1 MANNKQKT
9 VIINSAQN
17 KKTIKMLKM
26 GGIIFGALIVIICFC
41 YFLLGNVRISFAET
55 KFSMTGLFVSETWNY
70 EDVYE
75 AYLTDD
81 FDTGMMSFGTD
92 TKDTINGI
100 YNNNELGEYTIAAYR
115 DINTYIVMRNIDGSR
130 IAFNL
135 KTLDLTNEAWD
146 EMQKHLTQEQIGKRD
161 EG

>member
-9 VIINSAQN
+9 VIINTAQN

-115 DINTYIVMRNIDGSR
+115 DQSQNSRFDKRSLGRNAEAPDTRANRQARRGMTNKDR
-130 IAFNL
+130 II
-135 KTLDLTNEAWD
+135 E
-146 EMQKHLTQEQIGKRD
+146 
-161 EG
+161 

>member
-9 VIINSAQN
+9 VIINTAQN

-92 TKDTINGI
+92 TKRHIQQQRAWRI
-100 YNNNELGEYTIAAYR
+100 YHRSVPRY
-115 DINTYIVMRNIDGSR
+115 
-130 IAFNL
+130 
-135 KTLDLTNEAWD
+135 
-146 EMQKHLTQEQIGKRD
+146 
-161 EG
+161 

>member
-1 MANNKQKT
+1 
-9 VIINSAQN
+9 
-17 KKTIKMLKM
+17 
-26 GGIIFGALIVIICFC
+26 
-41 YFLLGNVRISFAET
+41 
-55 KFSMTGLFVSETWNY
+55 
-70 EDVYE
+70 
-75 AYLTDD
+75 
-81 FDTGMMSFGTD
+81 MMSFGTD